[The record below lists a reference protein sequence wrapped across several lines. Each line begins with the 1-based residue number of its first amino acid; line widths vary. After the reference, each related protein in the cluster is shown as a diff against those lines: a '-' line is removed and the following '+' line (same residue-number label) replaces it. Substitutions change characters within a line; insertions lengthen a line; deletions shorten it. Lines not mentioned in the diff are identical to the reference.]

1 MKRYFVYFFERLVGE
16 IFLSAIVLVQL
27 FHLNGATAAPPVSE

>member
-16 IFLSAIVLVQL
+16 IFFVCNSV
-27 FHLNGATAAPPVSE
+27 GAVVPSEWCDGGTACQ